1 MRRQG
6 SLVHLDDLCEE
17 FNILLVD
24 TCALVRPLDDESKGD
39 KLIDRIRSK
48 KIEEDSSVFFNKC
61 LEKGVLFLTKEIFKE
76 CYREETPPIR
86 EVLSKYDNMKI
97 SKKERE
103 YFNSVCSL
111 RKERRKLLNSF
122 KREKKIII
130 LDNSEKE
137 KYNEMF
143 TRNLYLM
150 KKTYGK
156 EKKKIGYV
164 DYNLLIISAVLSM
177 IRTKT
182 AVLSN
187 DFPLL
192 YSYQALLTNEHLN
205 PTNYGFFLRIK
216 QDFFCRGKSFFDS

>member
-1 MRRQG
+1 MREKG
-6 SLVHLDDLCEE
+6 ALIHLDDICEE

-24 TCALVRPLDDESKGD
+24 TSALIRPLDDGIRGA
-39 KLIDRIRSK
+39 KLIDRIKSK
-48 KIEEDSSVFFNKC
+48 KTEGDSSIFFNKY
-61 LEKGVLFLTKEIFKE
+61 LEKGSFFLTKEVFE
-76 CYREETPPIR
+76 EYCGEETPPIR
-86 EVLSKYDNMKI
+86 EVLSKYDHLKI

-103 YFNSVCSL
+103 YFKNVCSV
-111 RKERRKLLNSF
+111 RKEKIKLLNSF
-122 KREKKIII
+122 KKKKKIIC
-130 LDNSEKE
+130 LDNSEEE

-143 TRNLYLM
+143 KRNLYL
-150 KKTYGK
+150 KERTYK
-156 EKKKIGYV
+156 EKKKIGDV
-164 DYNLLIISAVLSM
+164 DYNLLIIGAVLSM
-177 IRTKT
+177 TRTKT